1 MLNGSGIV
9 VSLAF
14 LLSFSFIPQKEIIAY
29 VDMIY
34 NNNIGLRMVF
44 RRPGSFVCPTA
55 PVRRLLLSGG
65 QTRLERLYRLGGL
78 VEFCCLLCLRCEV
91 AQIGLYGAEDHL
103 HRRPDPRQL

>member
-9 VSLAF
+9 VSLVF
-14 LLSFSFIPQKEIIAY
+14 LLKFFIIAY

-65 QTRLERLYRLGGL
+65 QARLERLYRLGGL
-78 VEFCCLLCLRCEV
+78 VEFCCLLCL
-91 AQIGLYGAEDHL
+91 
-103 HRRPDPRQL
+103 